1 MKKLVCVALLCWF
14 APIAARAQGSPACYP
29 NHDSAPITFNLV
41 SSRLQQ
47 ILDCYAKGMVE
58 AAEWFPADG
67 YEEKITGQSG
77 EIFSTWS
84 VSLISPARKLTV

>member
-29 NHDSAPITFNLV
+29 NHDSAPITFNPV

-67 YEEKITGQSG
+67 YEEKIMGQSG
-77 EIFSTWS
+77 EIFST
-84 VSLISPARKLTV
+84 